1 MLAEQVA
8 TGTLPPVNERVPLN
22 PRVITPH
29 EAIGQYGG
37 SLRRGFKGI
46 SDRWGNIKLVE
57 EMAIEWESPDADTIN
72 LAPNYISGWTQND
85 DATEYSFTLR
95 EGLKWSDGAPY
106 TTAMFNSGTTRCSR
120 VNWPL
125 RSSSRLPAAH

>member
-46 SDRWGNIKLVE
+46 SDRWG
-57 EMAIEWESPDADTIN
+57 
-72 LAPNYISGWTQND
+72 
-85 DATEYSFTLR
+85 EYQ
-95 EGLKWSDGAPY
+95 
-106 TTAMFNSGTTRCSR
+106 TRR
-120 VNWPL
+120 GNGD
-125 RSSSRLPAAH
+125 RMGIA